1 MSPPRRFFGIVP
13 PTGLSVREDRCQTPI
28 EGLRTIALRPPI
40 DLMYAAA
47 AFEAAGAQARLRDY
61 PAEGLG
67 FDRLERDLL
76 EFAPDLVLLSA
87 TTPTLEGDMQA
98 AALVRRAVP
107 SALVAAKG
115 AHFLQQ
121 DRACLARWPALDFVF
136 RGGEVEH
143 ACREIG
149 IGRALS
155 DVPGLTVRA
164 GGAIVRTPER
174 APALDLDSLP
184 LPARHLVR
192 NELYTRPD
200 TGQPQTTLVTNRGC
214 PHTCVYCLAGP
225 VSGSTNRYRSVE
237 GVIDEMRVC
246 VERHG
251 IRNFLLRSDL
261 FTQNRAWVMR
271 LCEAILDSRLP
282 VRWACN
288 SRTDTVD
295 AAMLR
300 SMQQAG
306 CWIVAFGVESGDQA
320 ALDRLEKRAR
330 VADAVRAV
338 AACRE
343 AGVRSSVYLLI
354 GLPWDTRE
362 TIAAQ
367 SRFARELDPD
377 ILEVFYPYPFPGTA
391 LRRECVERGLLDEG
405 SFPTQAY
412 SVPVFPTQ
420 SLSLEEL
427 RPLRL
432 ELLRRFYMRPGTVLR
447 TLRSAQS
454 LAQLRGFLRTG
465 LAQLK
470 DFAVAG

>member
-1 MSPPRRFFGIVP
+1 MSRPLRFFGVVP

-47 AFEAAGAQARLRDY
+47 AFESAGAFASLRDY
-61 PAEGLG
+61 PAEGVG
-67 FDRLERDLL
+67 FDRLERDLVEL
-76 EFAPDLVLLSA
+76 APDLVLLSA
-87 TTPTLEGDMQA
+87 TTPTLEADMEA
-98 AALVRRAVP
+98 ASRVRRALP
-107 SALVAAKG
+107 SARVAAKG
-115 AHFLQQ
+115 AHFLHH
-121 DRACLARWPALDFVF
+121 DRAVLERWPALDFVF
-136 RGGEVEH
+136 RSGDLEH

-149 IGRALS
+149 LGRPLAE
-155 DVPGLTVRA
+155 VPGLSVRT
-164 GGAIVRTPER
+164 GDAIVRTPDR
-174 APALDLDSLP
+174 GFALDLDALP

-192 NELYTRPD
+192 NELYVRPD
-200 TGQPQTTLVTNRGC
+200 TGRPQTTLVTNRGC

-237 GVIDEMRVC
+237 GVVDEIRVC
-246 VERHG
+246 FERHG
-251 IRNFLLRSDL
+251 IRDFLLRSDL
-261 FTQNRAWVMR
+261 FTQNAAWVAR
-271 LCEAILDSRLP
+271 LCQAILDSRLP
-282 VRWACN
+282 IRWACN

-295 AAMLR
+295 AGLLR
-300 SMQQAG
+300 VMRRAG

-330 VADAVRAV
+330 VADAFRAV

-391 LRRECVERGLLDEG
+391 LRRSCIEQGLLEAA

-412 SVPVFPTQ
+412 SVPVFPTR

-432 ELLRRFYMRPGTVLR
+432 ELLRRFYVRPGTVIR

-454 LAQLRGFLRTG
+454 LAQLSGFVRAG

-470 DFAVAG
+470 DFALAG

>member
-1 MSPPRRFFGIVP
+1 
-13 PTGLSVREDRCQTPI
+13 
-28 EGLRTIALRPPI
+28 
-40 DLMYAAA
+40 
-47 AFEAAGAQARLRDY
+47 
-61 PAEGLG
+61 
-67 FDRLERDLL
+67 
-76 EFAPDLVLLSA
+76 
-87 TTPTLEGDMQA
+87 
-98 AALVRRAVP
+98 
-107 SALVAAKG
+107 
-115 AHFLQQ
+115 
-121 DRACLARWPALDFVF
+121 
-136 RGGEVEH
+136 
-143 ACREIG
+143 
-149 IGRALS
+149 
-155 DVPGLTVRA
+155 
-164 GGAIVRTPER
+164 
-174 APALDLDSLP
+174 
-184 LPARHLVR
+184 
-192 NELYTRPD
+192 
-200 TGQPQTTLVTNRGC
+200 
-214 PHTCVYCLAGP
+214 